1 LLGRIWTASRRA
13 SHGLQ
18 EDNAC
23 TLCSQAPETPARLL
37 AFCVYSRE
45 LWFLVLRRHGMLHVL
60 PSANVVEC
68 VDWWLPARKRIP
80 KAFRNNFDTM
90 SLLACWLIG
99 LQRNTH
105 VFGGA
110 HARLRLPARALLQVP
125 GGGHRLVVSWL
136 PHAHR
141 RYPVEAVVVLFALP
155 VVLSYFVCFAAL
167 LFRRSVVVCISL

>member
-1 LLGRIWTASRRA
+1 MVRSRGSR
-13 SHGLQ
+13 
-18 EDNAC
+18 DNAGAH
-23 TLCSQAPETPARLL
+23 LN
-37 AFCVYSRE
+37 RE
-45 LWFLVLRRHGMLHVL
+45 AGSEVAVHVAVCGYMTSL

-110 HARLRLPARALLQVP
+110 PKLHPRELFCKFQE
-125 GGGHRLVVSWL
+125 
-136 PHAHR
+136 
-141 RYPVEAVVVLFALP
+141 EATAWSSAGYLMLTDV
-155 VVLSYFVCFAAL
+155 
-167 LFRRSVVVCISL
+167 IQ

>member
-110 HARLRLPARALLQVP
+110 PKLHPRELFCKFQE
-125 GGGHRLVVSWL
+125 
-136 PHAHR
+136 
-141 RYPVEAVVVLFALP
+141 EATAWSSAGYLMLTDV
-155 VVLSYFVCFAAL
+155 
-167 LFRRSVVVCISL
+167 IQ